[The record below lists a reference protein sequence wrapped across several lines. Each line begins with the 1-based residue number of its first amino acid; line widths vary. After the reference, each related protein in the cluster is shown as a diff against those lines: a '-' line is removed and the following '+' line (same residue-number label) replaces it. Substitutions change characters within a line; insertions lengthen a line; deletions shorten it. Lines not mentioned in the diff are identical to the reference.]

1 MKLSAL
7 AEGVNKLRG
16 QSVLLYGPPKTGKT
30 KLAGDLAKHGFE
42 IDWFDLE
49 NGVSTLLATLPEEF
63 WPQVNVIQIP
73 DSRSNPIA
81 INTMMKVLS
90 GSPCLICE
98 EHGKVS
104 CPECM
109 KGAKPSNLV
118 ELRKNGPNKIVVIDS
133 LSQLSDSAYAGIRG
147 AIENKMEWSDFDT
160 WNQQLAMMLSQLQ
173 VAPYHSVCISH
184 ENMVEMQDKSMRIV
198 AVGGTRNFS
207 SRIAKFFGH
216 VVYTEV
222 AFSKFKVGSSPTY
235 KVNVTAGSRSNI
247 ELDLEKGIGLE
258 VFFQPQRYQEIKQ
271 EQANIKQPA
280 KLGAAPTQS
289 AAVANPPKLVINPAS
304 LTTK

>member
-1 MKLSAL
+1 MKLSNL
-7 AEGVNKLRG
+7 AEGIQKLRG

-42 IDWFDLE
+42 ILWFDLE
-49 NGVSTLLATLPEEF
+49 NGVSTLLSSLPQEF
-63 WPQVNVIQIP
+63 WGNIEVIQIP
-73 DSRSNPIA
+73 DSRSNPVA

-90 GSPCLICE
+90 GQPCMICE

-104 CPECM
+104 CGDCM
-109 KGAKPSNLV
+109 KSGKPSTLV
-118 ELRKNGPNKIVVIDS
+118 ELRKHAANKITVIDS
-133 LSQLSDSAYAGIRG
+133 LSQLSDSSYAGIRG

-173 VAPYHSVCISH
+173 VAPYHSICISH
-184 ENMVEMQDKSMRIV
+184 ENMVEMQDKSMRIT

-235 KVNVTAGSRSNI
+235 KINVTAGTRSNI
-247 ELDLEKGIGLE
+247 EIDLEKGIGLE
-258 VFFQPQRYQEIKQ
+258 AFFQPSRYQEIKQ
-271 EQANIKQPA
+271 NQENIKAPA
-280 KLGAAPTQS
+280 KLGQPAPTKS
-289 AAVANPPKLVINPAS
+289 AAVANPPKLVINPAT
-304 LTTK
+304 LK